1 MQPSN
6 GEPGSD
12 RSAVKDQLLH
22 VHDEATFVAQLE
34 QKSSF
39 PFVLYG
45 LIALNI
51 AVWLQGV
58 ARFSPGQYV
67 DWTPSALTLLDW
79 GANASYPVL
88 EDGQYWRLLTA
99 TFEHAN
105 FGHLFGNMLVLWIFG
120 RYTSRWYGNLQFG
133 LIYLGSALFGSS
145 LSLHYSAFEGI
156 SVGASGAVFGVLAA
170 VVVGVLEHRNRVPNG
185 VFWRMMASQ
194 GAYLV
199 YSVWQGLSVPHVDNA
214 AHIGGVLAGGLMA
227 WMMVE
232 KIEPNTTLT
241 QRRKARVKA
250 ISAVGTG
257 FAALLMLATS
267 PPYDLH
273 KVLREQV
280 LIDQVWDRVRSIET
294 AAANDAL
301 DTNVSPQQ
309 LATAVRVKYLPG
321 LQQCEMDFLALPLSA
336 DNPRTAVAELML
348 NFVREEM
355 SYWSLMLLSTD
366 LPAGL
371 ESTALE
377 EQAKIHVRLRNQT
390 LGKLRDAGWADGMQ
404 DAI

>member
-1 MQPSN
+1 MQSGN
-6 GEPGSD
+6 GDASTSPEAATDP
-12 RSAVKDQLLH
+12 QFP

-58 ARFSPGQYV
+58 GRFSPGQYL
-67 DWTPSALTLLDW
+67 DWNPSALMLVEW

-88 EDGQYWRLLTA
+88 REGQYWRLLTA
-99 TFEHAN
+99 TFEHGN
-105 FGHLFGNMLVLWIFG
+105 IDHLFGNMLVLWIFG

-133 LIYLGSALFGSS
+133 LIYLGSALFGSA
-145 LSLHYSAFEGI
+145 LSLHYSAFEGV
-156 SVGASGAVFGVLAA
+156 SVGASGAVFGVMAA
-170 VVVGVLEHRNRVPNG
+170 VVVGVLEHRNRVPDG
-185 VFWRMMASQ
+185 VFWRMMATQ

-199 YSVWQGLSVPHVDNA
+199 YSVWQGLSSPHVDNA

-232 KIEPNTTLT
+232 KIEPDTTLA

-250 ISAVGTG
+250 MTAISTG
-257 FAALLMLATS
+257 FAVLLMVATS
-267 PPYDLH
+267 PPYDLQ

-280 LIDQVWDRVRSIET
+280 LIDQVWDRVRNIET
-294 AAANDAL
+294 AAANDVL
-301 DTNVSPQQ
+301 DKNVSPEQ
-309 LATAVRVKYLPG
+309 LATALREKYLPE
-321 LQQCEMDFLALPLSA
+321 LKQCEMEFLALPLSA
-336 DNPRTAVAELML
+336 DNPRTAVAQLML

-377 EQAKIHVRLRNQT
+377 EQAKIHMRLRNQT
-390 LGKLRDAGWADGMQ
+390 LGKLRDAGWADGMH